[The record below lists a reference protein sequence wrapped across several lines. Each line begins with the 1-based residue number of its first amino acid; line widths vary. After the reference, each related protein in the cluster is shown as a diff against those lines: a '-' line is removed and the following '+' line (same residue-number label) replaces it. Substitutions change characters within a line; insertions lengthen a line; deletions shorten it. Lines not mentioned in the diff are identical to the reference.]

1 MARSDLLSKDALFFS
16 FSRNIELKTSKYEFT
31 NRSHQ
36 NKQGKKK
43 PSRADFT
50 AFQQNVCKTMAYT
63 ANLKQRLLLF
73 SYLNFR
79 IYFACYPPE
88 SFENNLV
95 DLHLVEIRRY
105 KLSFFAKPATK
116 SFLTGPPLL
125 PNLKK
130 VVTRM
135 DTSIRLDTVCLLHNA
150 ILYLVEFIGH
160 ENF

>member
-1 MARSDLLSKDALFFS
+1 MNSLTEVIKISKAKSSAGQISLRFNRMCARLWPT
-16 FSRNIELKTSKYEFT
+16 RRI
-31 NRSHQ
+31 
-36 NKQGKKK
+36 
-43 PSRADFT
+43 
-50 AFQQNVCKTMAYT
+50 
-63 ANLKQRLLLF
+63 LLF
-73 SYLNFR
+73 SYLDFR
-79 IYFACYPPE
+79 VYFACYPPE
-88 SFENNLV
+88 SFKNNLV

-116 SFLTGPPLL
+116 SFLTGPPFL

-150 ILYLVEFIGH
+150 IIYLVEFIGH